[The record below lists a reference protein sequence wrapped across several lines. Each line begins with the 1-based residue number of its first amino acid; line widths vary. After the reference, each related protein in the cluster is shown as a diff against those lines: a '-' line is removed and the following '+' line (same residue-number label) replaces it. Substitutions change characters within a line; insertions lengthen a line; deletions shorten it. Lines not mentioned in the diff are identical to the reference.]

1 MQLRCRVELDLDCK
15 GMREIEK
22 TVVPFVDHG
31 QLCRNHGEE
40 VRREAAGIRSS
51 VLDILHG

>member
-1 MQLRCRVELDLDCK
+1 MQLRCGVELDLDCK

-22 TVVPFVDHG
+22 TVVPFIDGG
-31 QLCRNHGEE
+31 QLCRNHGQE

-51 VLDILHG
+51 ALDILYG